1 MVLTVNSRQ
10 TLYPTSSETQMSD
23 TSSSGSIRPVM
34 AARHPVEGTHAKTR
48 VAIGTSVGATIE
60 TYDFIGFGTAAALYF
75 NTVFFPASD
84 PLSGTLLSFATLGI
98 GFAVRPL
105 GGIIGGYLGDRC
117 AHKPLLVG
125 SLLLMGFATVL
136 IGLLPTYQQV
146 GVWAGILLVAVRV
159 VQGLAFGAEWG
170 GAILMCFEHA
180 PWRKRGLY
188 TGITQ
193 AGFPVGLLLAN
204 LAFLGSVPL
213 GPQWAWRAPVPLS
226 AILVIVGIIIRL
238 KVEESPEFEELREDG
253 DIAKNPLSE
262 VVREDWRTIVRAF
275 CLRAAETGGYAVSVT
290 FMLSYL
296 ANEALAGRSVSLTGL
311 MLASALGIAATIGWG
326 ALTDRIRRRPV
337 YLLGTLITAAWGIP
351 LFLLVNTGAAV
362 LIVATFVVSYTICQ
376 NCLAGVQ
383 GAWFSELFAART
395 RTTGASLAYQ
405 LSAVIAG
412 FTPLVATALYAGV
425 GWIGPALMLS
435 GYGLLGFT
443 AAVLTNETWGPTE
456 RAAVAAIEHDAR
468 QRPIPDTGLGNDRT
482 AHTSVPAQ
490 AQSAMWPISPM
501 SS

>member
-1 MVLTVNSRQ
+1 M
-10 TLYPTSSETQMSD
+10 SSS
-23 TSSSGSIRPVM
+23 SPSSGSVQPVM
-34 AARHPVEGTHAKTR
+34 AAKHPIEGTPAKKR

-105 GGIIGGYLGDRC
+105 GGVIGGYLGDKIGR
-117 AHKPLLVG
+117 KPVLVG

-146 GVWAGILLVAVRV
+146 GAWAGILLVAVRV
-159 VQGLAFGAEWG
+159 IQGLAFGAEWG

-213 GPQWAWRAPVPLS
+213 GPQWAWRVPFLLS
-226 AILVIVGIIIRL
+226 AVLVVVGVIIRL
-238 KVEESPEFEELREDG
+238 KVEESPEFEELKEDG
-253 DIAKNPLSE
+253 DIAKNPLTE
-262 VVREDWRTIVRAF
+262 VIREDWRTILRAF

-296 ANEALAGRSVSLTGL
+296 ANESLAGRSVSLTGL
-311 MLASALGIAATIGWG
+311 MLASALGIGATIGWG
-326 ALTDRIRRRPV
+326 ALTDRIGRRPV
-337 YLLGTLITAAWGIP
+337 YLLGTVITAAWGIP
-351 LFLLVNTGAAV
+351 LFLLVNTGTAV
-362 LIVATFVVSYTICQ
+362 LVVLAFVVSYSVCQ
-376 NCLAGVQ
+376 NSLAGVQ

-405 LSAVIAG
+405 LSAVVAG
-412 FTPLVATALYAGV
+412 FTPLAATALYAGV
-425 GWIGPALMLS
+425 GWIGPAIMLS
-435 GYGLLGFT
+435 VYGLLGLT
-443 AAVLTNETWGPTE
+443 AALLTRETWGPAE
-456 RAAVAAIEHDAR
+456 RAAVAAIQSGADQQSLRGA
-468 QRPIPDTGLGNDRT
+468 IPPHATRST
-482 AHTSVPAQ
+482 ASPAP
-490 AQSAMWPISPM
+490 SSPTASPSRAK
-501 SS
+501 SSH